1 MPFFPQFS
9 NLFVPPYVP
18 PPPAE
23 KILWL
28 KADVGVSYEE
38 ESHVVTLW
46 QDQSGNEN
54 NVTPYDAGYE
64 PLWVDNSI
72 NSLPTIRF
80 KDDDTTKLLVTPNF
94 YSISYDSPTSIIA
107 VLKANSSEISSGD
120 AQRWFLPDGSSGSF
134 ELGITFGSYANAN
147 RNFAAMIGNN
157 LVGETNIQS
166 DTISGTETAIVS
178 LVNTGSEVSFYK
190 NGTLVGTTDP
200 ADYSGTNSTS
210 GVWGI
215 GGQMA
220 GGNIYLSAKFNLAE
234 LIMYNSALGTAARE
248 SDESYLNTKWDVY

>member
-9 NLFVPPYVP
+9 NLFVPPYIP

-28 KADVGVSYEE
+28 KADVGVTYDGSDL
-38 ESHVVTLW
+38 VTLW
-46 QDQSGNEN
+46 EDQSGNGN
-54 NVTPYDAGYE
+54 DVTPYDTGYE

-107 VLKANSSEISSGD
+107 VLKANSSEIASGD
-120 AQRWFLPDGSSGSF
+120 AQRWLLPDGGSGDF
-134 ELGITFGSYANAN
+134 ELGFTFGSYENAD
-147 RNFAAMIGNN
+147 RNFAAMVGSN
-157 LVGETNIQS
+157 LVGEVDIQS

-200 ADYSGTNSTS
+200 TAYNGTNATS
-210 GVWGI
+210 GIWGI

-220 GGNIYLSAKFNLAE
+220 AGSIYLSAKFNLAE
-234 LIMYNSALGTAARE
+234 LIMYNDAIATGTRE
-248 SDESYLNTKWDVY
+248 SDESYLNTKWNVY